1 MQKISLIKNVR
12 FLITSVLTYVVVTTV
27 FSSFVIAQEQ
37 TTRLHL
43 DSLYVESFDGTKLA
57 TMVMRPE
64 GEGTYP
70 TIICRTPYGS
80 AWSRKT
86 MENYA
91 KRGYAYLV
99 QDTRG
104 RFNSE
109 GVFDPFIHGVKD
121 GDATLEW
128 VRSQPWSNGDVG
140 SMGHSYVGFTALYL
154 AAGSETP
161 PKSVVVNQPVAS
173 PEGGLFYGGAMN
185 HHFDYYWSLLV
196 DGKDQDLEYMYSL
209 DWEHLFGLLPLT
221 TAHRGVNKEIISY
234 RKWIEWANGSFG
246 RGELPEIADIP
257 TGTTAYLLIGGWF
270 DLFNNDIIKLY
281 HHLSKS
287 GTKERIKL
295 IIGPYDHAMSPP
307 PDCDMNFGDWNT
319 VEVSSI
325 MSQWP
330 DRWLLGSENGVE
342 DLPSVQFFLLGE
354 NRWVGSETWPP
365 AGMREVK
372 YYLQSDGSANTLNG
386 SGRLTTRA
394 PEKESF
400 DTYVYDPANPAP
412 TKGGILCCLRPM
424 THAGPMDQ
432 REIETRDD
440 VLVYTTGV
448 LEQDITVAGPVM
460 LELFASSGARDTD
473 FTGKLVDVFPDGTA
487 LNITDGIL
495 RARFRNGYG
504 KPEFLNP
511 NTIER
516 YRIDLGSTAVTFQKG
531 HRIRLEVSS
540 SNFPRFDR
548 NLNTGGPVGKE
559 ETMKKATQKVF
570 HDSINQS
577 YLLLPVVRTEIF

>member
-12 FLITSVLTYVVVTTV
+12 FLITSVLTYVVITTV

-43 DSLYVESFDGTKLA
+43 DSLYVDSFDGTKLA

-70 TIICRTPYGS
+70 TIVCRTPYGS

-109 GVFDPFIHGVKD
+109 GVFDPFIYGVKD

-209 DWEHLFGLLPLT
+209 DWEHLFGL
-221 TAHRGVNKEIISY
+221 
-234 RKWIEWANGSFG
+234 
-246 RGELPEIADIP
+246 
-257 TGTTAYLLIGGWF
+257 
-270 DLFNNDIIKLY
+270 
-281 HHLSKS
+281 
-287 GTKERIKL
+287 
-295 IIGPYDHAMSPP
+295 
-307 PDCDMNFGDWNT
+307 
-319 VEVSSI
+319 
-325 MSQWP
+325 
-330 DRWLLGSENGVE
+330 
-342 DLPSVQFFLLGE
+342 
-354 NRWVGSETWPP
+354 
-365 AGMREVK
+365 
-372 YYLQSDGSANTLNG
+372 
-386 SGRLTTRA
+386 
-394 PEKESF
+394 
-400 DTYVYDPANPAP
+400 
-412 TKGGILCCLRPM
+412 
-424 THAGPMDQ
+424 
-432 REIETRDD
+432 
-440 VLVYTTGV
+440 
-448 LEQDITVAGPVM
+448 
-460 LELFASSGARDTD
+460 FASD
-473 FTGKLVDVFPDGTA
+473 
-487 LNITDGIL
+487 
-495 RARFRNGYG
+495 
-504 KPEFLNP
+504 
-511 NTIER
+511 
-516 YRIDLGSTAVTFQKG
+516 YRTSRCQ
-531 HRIRLEVSS
+531 
-540 SNFPRFDR
+540 
-548 NLNTGGPVGKE
+548 
-559 ETMKKATQKVF
+559 
-570 HDSINQS
+570 
-577 YLLLPVVRTEIF
+577 